1 MAAREL
7 EADQVAVL
15 ERTRDGQGMLAR
27 AGVGL
32 PEGVLGGVLPVE
44 PDRLGARPGRGELAR
59 RRRSGAASA

>member
-1 MAAREL
+1 M
-7 EADQVAVL
+7 L

-44 PDRLGARPGRGELAR
+44 PGPVGA
-59 RRRSGAASA
+59 